1 MLVGVP
7 REIKPNEHRV
17 AMVPAGV
24 DALRRAGHEVL
35 ISPDAGIGSGITDQE
50 YKDAGAKIAADN
62 AEVFSRAQMIV
73 KVKEPIKEEY
83 NQVRRDQI
91 VFTYFH
97 FAASRELTDAM
108 VKSGAICVAYET
120 IEDDQRRLP
129 LLTPMS
135 EVAGRMSIQE
145 GAK

>member
-35 ISPDAGIGSGITDQE
+35 LSPDAGMGSGILDQE

-62 AEVFSRAQMIV
+62 VEVYARAGMIV

-83 NQVRRDQI
+83 SLVRKDQL

-97 FAASRELTDAM
+97 FAASKEL
-108 VKSGAICVAYET
+108 
-120 IEDDQRRLP
+120 
-129 LLTPMS
+129 
-135 EVAGRMSIQE
+135 
-145 GAK
+145 